1 MALPRC
7 SGLGLGQDHLPAGHR
22 RAGARRRRL
31 CGPGRRGLAGRIA
44 RPVRAA
50 TPTGARRGVPG
61 GEPVRASVGPPQ
73 PGVRPAPCAG
83 RTATLLAPEV
93 TELLGIAPCSNA
105 ARRASR
111 AASASVP
118 PNRPCAARGPRILL
132 MDEPLAALDLKRK
145 REILPYLERLHR
157 ELSIPVIYV
166 SHAPDEVARLAD
178 HLVLLDAGRA
188 IASGALNSVLSR
200 IDLPAAFA
208 DDAGVVLDT
217 VIDGHETDHLSRL
230 RFAGGQIW
238 VSQRPEPV
246 GTPLRC
252 RIHARNVSLALIPST
267 RPRSSTASR
276 PPSSTS
282 LRPPPPG
289 SCWCASTAPANR
301 CSRASPNV
309 PQGGWR
315 SVRASRCGRRS
326 SRSRCSTEAL
336 GGRATRCGGAFRLCS
351 TERSP

>member
-1 MALPRC
+1 M
-7 SGLGLGQDHLPAGHR
+7 
-22 RAGARRRRL
+22 
-31 CGPGRRGLAGRIA
+31 
-44 RPVRAA
+44 
-50 TPTGARRGVPG
+50 
-61 GEPVRASVGPPQ
+61 
-73 PGVRPAPCAG
+73 
-83 RTATLLAPEV
+83 
-93 TELLGIAPCSNA
+93 
-105 ARRASR
+105 
-111 AASASVP
+111 
-118 PNRPCAARGPRILL
+118 
-132 MDEPLAALDLKRK
+132 
-145 REILPYLERLHR
+145 
-157 ELSIPVIYV
+157 IYV

-282 LRPPPPG
+282 PDHHPG

-315 SVRASRCGRRS
+315 SVRASRAAGADR
-326 SRSRCSTEAL
+326 RSRCSTEAL
-336 GGRATRCGGAFRLCS
+336 V
-351 TERSP
+351 